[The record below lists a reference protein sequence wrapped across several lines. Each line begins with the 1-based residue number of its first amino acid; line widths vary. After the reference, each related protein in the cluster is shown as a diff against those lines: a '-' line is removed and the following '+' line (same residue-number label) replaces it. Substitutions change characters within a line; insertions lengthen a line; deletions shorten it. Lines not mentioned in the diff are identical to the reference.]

1 MHYNLMLTQ
10 TSVCSLGGEEN
21 KHMSPIIK
29 WAPFLEPF
37 EDMDKM
43 FEDYLPARGGFTGLV
58 PAVDVYQD
66 NDKVYVE
73 TQLAGIDP
81 EKVDV
86 SIEND
91 VLIIRG
97 VSEKKSE
104 VEDKNYYRK
113 EIKRGSFYRSV
124 PLPSH
129 VIGEKASAEAVNG
142 ILKIAV
148 PKAPEAKPKTIKIKT
163 GKK

>member
-1 MHYNLMLTQ
+1 
-10 TSVCSLGGEEN
+10 
-21 KHMSPIIK
+21 MSPIIK
-29 WAPFLEPF
+29 WTPFLEPF

-43 FEDYLPARGGFTGLV
+43 FSDFMPARTDMTGYM

-66 NDKVYVE
+66 KDNVYVE

-81 EKVDV
+81 DKVDI

-91 VLIIRG
+91 VLTIKG
-97 VSEKKSE
+97 ESEKKSE

-113 EIKRGSFYRSV
+113 EIRRGSFYRSV

-142 ILKIAV
+142 ILKISA
-148 PKAPEAKPKTIKIKT
+148 PKAPETKPKTIKIKT